1 MSIDIFKQTN
11 VRRGGRRVQ
20 PVREGISQL
29 AVGGG
34 ADLIGVAT
42 GAAIGADLQEVVAKI
57 SQYQADQEVK
67 EEAIRVTNKNSV
79 EVAKLERRI
88 QLQMDEWKEDPNFA
102 TWTPAEFGAKWGNF
116 EKQEYNNLKNNIYKN
131 DEEAFAKFESAYY
144 TVFNNNRRIFRAEK
158 QDKIRLDTMILIN
171 SNRTKRYSAARG
183 LSKESIDDGT
193 FNTWFDNELKSIMFD
208 AKLQNGAD
216 GSSTDDIYNQRVA
229 ELRNIMWETIFRK
242 AQIFQKTNELYD
254 PDNEEFSNETITDW
268 DEVIN
273 FVDNQDAYSGKNEEK
288 FFLPA
293 TMKNRLRTWAEGERA
308 DQEARIRLEKE
319 KRKDE
324 GLTFLTKEVLT
335 QYDEKNPSAYIT
347 EAEIREKG
355 VAAGL
360 NPKTIKSLI
369 SARRDF
375 LANKNKQLDDTSL
388 YEEILLDIITSKTTD
403 GLQNNYEATQKV
415 GEGKGVK
422 TQKVNII
429 NHPGLNT
436 STKIKLLEKISEMK
450 SSTIAEGNKLLKT
463 QLDGFKN
470 DIKGRLKTNAG
481 SRRYSEFVI
490 EKTIEFNEKL
500 GKPAE
505 FGSKKGQILTASDL
519 LVKDSEYYIFKDI
532 ANYATNYTQEQNQY
546 LDEITGDSTIGVEIK
561 PIDNIEINAKGHYL
575 IKNDNDYDKIPSGSK
590 FVDPDSGEIRVK
602 P

>member
-11 VRRGGRRVQ
+11 VRRSGKRVQ
-20 PVREGISQL
+20 PVREGISQI

-34 ADLIGVAT
+34 ADLIGVAA
-42 GAAIGADLQEVVAKI
+42 GAAIGADLQEVVTQVAR
-57 SQYQADQEVK
+57 YQADQEEK
-67 EEAIRVTNKNSV
+67 EEAVRVTNKNSV

-102 TWTPAEFGAKWGNF
+102 TWTPAEFGAKWANL
-116 EKQEYNNLKNNIYKN
+116 EKQEYNNLKNIIYKN

-171 SNRTKRYSAARG
+171 SKRTKRYSAARG

-193 FNTWFDNELKSIMFD
+193 FTVWFGNELKSIMFD

-216 GSSTDDIYNQRVA
+216 GSSTKDIYDQREA

-242 AQIFQKTNELYD
+242 AQIFQITNELYN

-268 DEVIN
+268 DKVIN
-273 FVDNQDAYSGKNEEK
+273 YIENEDAYSGKNEEK

-293 TMKNRLRTWAEGERA
+293 TMKTDLREWAKGERD
-308 DQEARIRLEKE
+308 DQEARIRLETE

-335 QYDEKNPSAYIT
+335 AYDEKNPSAYIT

-375 LANKNKQLDDTSL
+375 LLNKNKQLDDTSL
-388 YEEILLDIITSKTTD
+388 YEEILLDIITGKTTD
-403 GLQNNYEATQKV
+403 GLQNNYTFRT
-415 GEGKGVK
+415 KGRSAEEK
-422 TQKVNII
+422 PTNII
-429 NHPGLNT
+429 AHPGLNT

-481 SRRYSEFVI
+481 SRRYSQFVI

-505 FGSKKGQILTASDL
+505 FGSKKGEILTASDL

-532 ANYATNYTQEQNQY
+532 QNYAVDYNRDLNQKV
-546 LDEITGDSTIGVEIK
+546 DEIKGDSTIGVQVK

-575 IKNDNDYDKIPSGSK
+575 IKNDNDYDKIPSKAK
-590 FVDPDSGEIRVK
+590 FVDPDSGEIRIK

>member
-11 VRRGGRRVQ
+11 VRRSGRRVQ

-34 ADLIGVAT
+34 ADLIGVAA
-42 GAAIGADLQEVVAKI
+42 GAAIGADLQEVVTQVAR
-57 SQYQADQEVK
+57 YQADQEEK
-67 EEAIRVTNKNSV
+67 EEAVRVTNKNSV

-102 TWTPAEFGAKWGNF
+102 TWTPAEFGAKWANL
-116 EKQEYNNLKNNIYKN
+116 EKQEYNNLKNIIYKN

-171 SNRTKRYSAARG
+171 SKRTKRYSAARG

-193 FNTWFDNELKSIMFD
+193 FTVWFGNELKSIMFD

-216 GSSTDDIYNQRVA
+216 GSSTKDIYDQREA

-268 DEVIN
+268 DKVIN
-273 FVDNQDAYSGKNEEK
+273 YIKNEDAYEGKNGKK

-293 TMKNRLRTWAEGERA
+293 TMKNDLLKWAEGER
-308 DQEARIRLEKE
+308 DNQEARSRLEKE
-319 KRKDE
+319 KRKAE

-335 QYDEKNPSAYIT
+335 AYDEKNPSAYIT

-360 NPKTIKSLI
+360 NVKTVNSLI

-375 LANKNKQLDDTSL
+375 LANKNKELDDTSL
-388 YEEILLDIITSKTTD
+388 YEEILLDIITGKTTD
-403 GLQNNYEATQKV
+403 GLQNNYTFRT
-415 GEGKGVK
+415 KGRSAEEK
-422 TQKVNII
+422 PTNII
-429 NHPGLNT
+429 AHPGLNT

-463 QLDGFKN
+463 QLDGFKS

-481 SRRYSEFVI
+481 SRRYSQFVI

-505 FGSKKGQILTASDL
+505 FGSKKGEILTASDL

-532 ANYATNYTQEQNQY
+532 QNYAVDYNRDLNQKV
-546 LDEITGDSTIGVEIK
+546 DEIKGDSTIGVQVK

-575 IKNDNDYDKIPSGSK
+575 IKNDNDYNKIPS
-590 FVDPDSGEIRVK
+590 
-602 P
+602 

>member
-11 VRRGGRRVQ
+11 VRRSGRRVQ
-20 PVREGISQL
+20 PVREGIPQL
-29 AVGGG
+29 PVGGG
-34 ADLIGVAT
+34 ADLISVAT
-42 GAAIGADLQEVVAKI
+42 GAAIGADAQEVVAQI
-57 SQYQADQEVK
+57 ARYQADQEEK

-102 TWTPAEFGAKWGNF
+102 TWTPAEFGAKWANL
-116 EKQEYNNLKNNIYKN
+116 EKQEYMNLKNIIYKN

-171 SNRTKRYSAARG
+171 SKRTKRYSAARG

-193 FNTWFDNELKSIMFD
+193 FTVWFGNELKSIMFD

-216 GSSTDDIYNQRVA
+216 GSSTKDIYDQREA

-242 AQIFQKTNELYD
+242 AQIFQITNELYD

-268 DEVIN
+268 DKVIN
-273 FVDNQDAYSGKNEEK
+273 YIENEDAYSGKNEEK

-293 TMKNRLRTWAEGERA
+293 TMKTDLREWAKGERD
-308 DQEARIRLEKE
+308 DQEARIRLETE

-360 NPKTIKSLI
+360 NVKTVNSLI

-388 YEEILLDIITSKTTD
+388 YEEILLDIITGKTTD
-403 GLQNNYEATQKV
+403 GLQNNYTFRT
-415 GEGKGVK
+415 KGRSAEEK
-422 TQKVNII
+422 PTNII
-429 NHPGLNT
+429 AHPGLNT
-436 STKIKLLEKISEMK
+436 STKIKLLEKINEMK

-481 SRRYSEFVI
+481 SRRYSQFVI

-505 FGSKKGQILTASDL
+505 FGSKKGEILTASDL

-532 ANYATNYTQEQNQY
+532 QNYAVDYNRDLNQKV
-546 LDEITGDSTIGVEIK
+546 DEIKGDTTIGVEVK

-575 IKNDNDYDKIPSGSK
+575 IKNDNDYNKIPSKAK
-590 FVDPDSGEIRVK
+590 FVDPDSGEIRIK

>member
-11 VRRGGRRVQ
+11 VRRSGKRVQ
-20 PVREGISQL
+20 PVREGISQI

-34 ADLIGVAT
+34 ADLIGVAA
-42 GAAIGADLQEVVAKI
+42 GAAIGADLQEVVGKI
-57 SQYQADQEVK
+57 SQYQADQEEK
-67 EEAIRVTNKNSV
+67 EEAVRVTNKNSV

-102 TWTPAEFGAKWGNF
+102 TWTPAEFGAKWANL
-116 EKQEYNNLKNNIYKN
+116 EKQEYMNLKNIIYKN

-171 SNRTKRYSAARG
+171 SKRTKRYSAARG
-183 LSKESIDDGT
+183 LSKEQIDDGT
-193 FNTWFDNELKSIMFD
+193 FTVWFGNELKSIMFD

-216 GSSTDDIYNQRVA
+216 GSSTKDIYDQREA

-242 AQIFQKTNELYD
+242 AQIFQKTNQLYD

-268 DEVIN
+268 DKVIN
-273 FVDNQDAYSGKNEEK
+273 YIENEDAYSGKNEEK

-293 TMKNRLRTWAEGERA
+293 TMKTDLREWAKGERD
-308 DQEARIRLEKE
+308 DQEARIRLETE

-335 QYDEKNPSAYIT
+335 AYDEKNPSAYIT

-360 NPKTIKSLI
+360 NVKTVNSLI

-388 YEEILLDIITSKTTD
+388 YEEILLDIITGKTTD
-403 GLQNNYEATQKV
+403 GLQNNYTFRT
-415 GEGKGVK
+415 KGRSAEEK
-422 TQKVNII
+422 PTNII
-429 NHPGLNT
+429 AHPGLNT

-481 SRRYSEFVI
+481 SRRYSQFVI

-505 FGSKKGQILTASDL
+505 FGSKKGEILTASDL

-532 ANYATNYTQEQNQY
+532 QNYAVDYNRDLNQKV
-546 LDEITGDSTIGVEIK
+546 DEIKGDSTIGVQVK

-575 IKNDNDYDKIPSGSK
+575 IKNDNDYDKIPSKAK
-590 FVDPDSGEIRVK
+590 FVDPDSGEIRIK

>member
-11 VRRGGRRVQ
+11 VRRSGKRVQ
-20 PVREGISQL
+20 PVREGISQI

-34 ADLIGVAT
+34 ADLIGVAA
-42 GAAIGADLQEVVAKI
+42 GAAIGADLQEVVGKI

-102 TWTPAEFGAKWGNF
+102 TWTPAEFGAKWANL
-116 EKQEYNNLKNNIYKN
+116 EKQEYMNLKNIIYKN

-171 SNRTKRYSAARG
+171 SKRTKRYSAARG

-193 FNTWFDNELKSIMFD
+193 FTVWFGNELKSIMFD

-216 GSSTDDIYNQRVA
+216 GSSTKDIYDQREA

-242 AQIFQKTNELYD
+242 AQIFQITNELYD

-268 DEVIN
+268 DKVIN
-273 FVDNQDAYSGKNEEK
+273 YIENEDAYSGKNEEK

-293 TMKNRLRTWAEGERA
+293 TMKTDLREWAKGERD
-308 DQEARIRLEKE
+308 DQEARIRLETE

-335 QYDEKNPSAYIT
+335 AYDEKNPSAYIT

-360 NPKTIKSLI
+360 NVKTVNSLI

-388 YEEILLDIITSKTTD
+388 YEEILLDIITGKTTD
-403 GLQNNYEATQKV
+403 GLQNNYTFRT
-415 GEGKGVK
+415 KGRSAEEK
-422 TQKVNII
+422 PTNII
-429 NHPGLNT
+429 AHPGLNT

-481 SRRYSEFVI
+481 SRRYSQFVI

-505 FGSKKGQILTASDL
+505 FGSKKGEILTASDL

-532 ANYATNYTQEQNQY
+532 QNYAVDYNRDLNQKV
-546 LDEITGDSTIGVEIK
+546 DEIKGDSTIGVQVK

-575 IKNDNDYDKIPSGSK
+575 IKNDNDYNKIPSKAK
-590 FVDPDSGEIRVK
+590 FVDPDSGEIRIK